1 MTRHIPPRTPM
12 VDYLAQQKVCIVD
25 VEAPRAGLRLTV
37 EARCGAAALF
47 DATVTNAEGE
57 TPYRCA
63 LYPTPEVVIEMATDF
78 VRQVAGDD
86 VAASALKVSALA
98 ELR

>member
-1 MTRHIPPRTPM
+1 MTRYTPPPTPM
-12 VDYLAQQKVCIVD
+12 VDYLASQKVCVVD

-37 EARCGAAALF
+37 EARCGSRALF
-47 DATVTNAEGE
+47 DATVTDANGE

-63 LYPTPEVVIEMATDF
+63 LYPGAERVIEMATDF
-78 VRQVAGDD
+78 VRDVTGDEA
-86 VAASALKVSALA
+86 AASALKVSALA